1 MVSNQST
8 LFQNIQEK
16 KKVFLKGRNR
26 QCVGVDLRMQ
36 FCKEIFQDSFD
47 PVRRFYGPY
56 LFSKSE
62 NSILQSFNGHS
73 GEMIFGNRFF

>member
-8 LFQNIQEK
+8 LFQIIQEK
-16 KKVFLKGRNR
+16 KSFLKGRNR

-36 FCKEIFQDSFD
+36 FCKEIFHDSFD

-56 LFSKSE
+56 LFSKSA
-62 NSILQSFNGHS
+62 NSIFTILQWPFWRDD
-73 GEMIFGNRFF
+73 I